1 MTMTA
6 SAGPACSAETRL
18 FGTLAYDPS
27 DTITFPDG
35 LPGFPEVRSFALLST
50 PVEPLVW
57 LQSLDRPEL
66 AFLLVS
72 PEAAGAG
79 AAVLPET
86 WLRQGLFT
94 AAVVTLPGPGG
105 GHATANLKAPVV
117 VDRIARTGRQVI
129 LPESPFGTAHP
140 FDLAALA
147 GTPA

>member
-6 SAGPACSAETRL
+6 TAGPAHTAETRL

-35 LPGFPEVRSFALLST
+35 LPGFPEVRSFALLAT

-57 LQSLDRPEL
+57 LQSLECPEL

-72 PEAAGAG
+72 PEGAG
-79 AAVLPET
+79 ASVSVVPET
-86 WLRQGLFT
+86 CRRQGLFA

-105 GHATANLKAPVV
+105 GSATANLKAPVV
-117 VDRIARTGRQVI
+117 IDRTARTGRQMI

-147 GTPA
+147 GPPA

>member
-1 MTMTA
+1 MIMTA
-6 SAGPACSAETRL
+6 PSAPTCTAETRL
-18 FGTLAYDPS
+18 FGTLVYDPS

-66 AFLLVS
+66 AFLLVR

-79 AAVLPET
+79 VEVVPET
-86 WLRQGLFT
+86 WRRHGLFA

-117 VDRIARTGRQVI
+117 VDRAARTGRQMI